1 MFSDADLTHHR
12 FMTLKHTVFD
22 FLLISVST
30 GTLIPDVILD
40 VIMMLVCTSAHPAL
54 CISACLWFIYLFLF
68 YSRV

>member
-12 FMTLKHTVFD
+12 FMTLKHTVFE

-40 VIMMLVCTSAHPAL
+40 VIMMLVCTSARSLHFSL
-54 CISACLWFIYLFLF
+54 FMVYLFTSLLF
-68 YSRV
+68 